1 MTNPENLTPPP
12 DTLNEIGVLKR
23 REIEARILGPVID
36 ALGKEFDRERVVA
49 VVRETIVGVARQQ
62 GAQRAAQLQDNSL
75 TAFAA
80 SGGDWRKDNAMD
92 VEVLEQ
98 NEERYSYNV
107 TRCGYADMYRSL
119 GLADLGAVLSCNR
132 DGSLIEGFN
141 PDIEL
146 VREQTIMMGAPCC
159 TFRYAKRKSGTG

>member
-1 MTNPENLTPPP
+1 MKDPETVTPPP
-12 DTLNEIGVLKR
+12 DTLNEVGVLKR

-49 VVRETIVGVARQQ
+49 IVRETIVGVAREQ
-62 GAQRAAQLQDNSL
+62 GEQRAALLHDNSL
-75 TAFAA
+75 TAFAS
-80 SGGDWRKDNAMD
+80 SGGDWRKGNALD

-119 GLADLGAVLSCNR
+119 GLAELGAVLSCNR
-132 DGSLIEGFN
+132 DGAFCEGYD
-141 PDIEL
+141 PKLKLD
-146 VREQTIMMGAPCC
+146 RSQTIMQGASHCD
-159 TFRYAKRKSGTG
+159 FKYSYEK